1 MMTGNGVMHNGTTI
15 LDEYGHN
22 LDRLKASDISFFFFY
37 ISADTLCPPSS
48 SHNAADLLLGGNSFY
63 NP

>member
-22 LDRLKASDISFFFFY
+22 LDRLKASDISFFIY
-37 ISADTLCPPSS
+37 LS
-48 SHNAADLLLGGNSFY
+48 
-63 NP
+63 

>member
-22 LDRLKASDISFFFFY
+22 LDRLKASDISFFFY